1 MIMYGI
7 ITALAAAPPGDVLIA
22 AHGLLPLYH
31 VPGSSGGGG
40 GGNALV
46 PNGVAPVPG
55 GGGGVGGGGRG
66 SGVAAHVKRP
76 NEVC

>member
-1 MIMYGI
+1 MIMYGM
-7 ITALAAAPPGDVLIA
+7 ITALPAPPPGDVLVA
-22 AHGLLPLYH
+22 AHGLLPVYH
-31 VPGSSGGGG
+31 VPSG

-46 PNGVAPVPG
+46 PDGGAPVPG
-55 GGGGVGGGGRG
+55 GGDGRG

>member
-7 ITALAAAPPGDVLIA
+7 ITALAAPPPGDVLVA
-22 AHGLLPLYH
+22 AHGLLPVYH
-31 VPGSSGGGG
+31 VPSG

-46 PNGVAPVPG
+46 PGDGAAVPSG
-55 GGGGVGGGGRG
+55 GGSVGGGGRG